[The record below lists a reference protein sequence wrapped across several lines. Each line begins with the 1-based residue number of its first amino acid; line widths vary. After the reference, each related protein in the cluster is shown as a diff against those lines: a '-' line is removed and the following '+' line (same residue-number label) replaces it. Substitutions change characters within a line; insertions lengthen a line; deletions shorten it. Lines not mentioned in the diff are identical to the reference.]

1 MRTIRGSRVLFLI
14 FAFFPA
20 LACPAQTVSSANE
33 NAFKLDGM
41 VINSITGQ
49 PIPRALVQ
57 ITTTPQRSMLT
68 GPEGEFSFENL
79 TQSTASF
86 VVSKP
91 GFIPPEYNRSG
102 GLRIALVDSHS
113 GKVVLKLTPEAVI
126 YGQVA
131 GADEDPVEEA
141 TVEVLQSR
149 MLRGRQELAPAYRTG
164 FGLNATLPSQVQTD
178 EYGNYRIAGLAP
190 GNYYLVVN
198 TSALSL
204 RRKPQARAGLPAA
217 KNTGAYQALIY
228 YPGAA
233 DFESAMPIRIKGGER
248 LEADFSLKRVP
259 TFTIAG
265 VVDASPEWKQ
275 INPPMIV
282 DESDQTLFTAD
293 EFADSGAF
301 RFKAVPAGTYTVR
314 LGGNDQNG
322 MYRAAYR
329 KLVVAGPV
337 KDLKLH
343 LPTALTVPVVLHS
356 ELTKPRLTGHCTS
369 SGPDGQMH
377 ISDCSD
383 FPQVVL
389 ELLSGNT
396 QRGGS
401 SAGYGPQQ
409 DPNDLKLQG
418 VMPGRYWVQA
428 RAQFGGYIAA
438 LRSGSVD
445 LLRDPLVVPDEGG
458 VPPIEVT
465 LRDDTATVKVQ
476 LHSDTPGQRGW
487 AVLVPDLLS
496 RDPLVV
502 DVQSGTDRDYQGV
515 PPGTYKAFAVDSRDG
530 IDFSNPESLSK
541 YTEKATSIT
550 LTPNGS
556 TTVPIE
562 LLHRED

>member
-1 MRTIRGSRVLFLI
+1 
-14 FAFFPA
+14 
-20 LACPAQTVSSANE
+20 
-33 NAFKLDGM
+33 
-41 VINSITGQ
+41 
-49 PIPRALVQ
+49 
-57 ITTTPQRSMLT
+57 MLT
-68 GPEGEFSFENL
+68 GPEGEFSFDNL
-79 TQSTASF
+79 TQST
-86 VVSKP
+86 VSLMVTKP

-102 GLRIALVDSHS
+102 GLRIFPLDSHT
-113 GKVVLKLTPEAVI
+113 GKVILKLTPEAVI
-126 YGQVA
+126 YGQVT
-131 GADEDPVEEA
+131 GADEEPVEGA

-149 MLRGRQELAPAYRTG
+149 MLRGHQELVPANRTG

-190 GNYYLVVN
+190 GNYYLLVKTTVP
-198 TSALSL
+198 AL
-204 RRKPQARAGLPAA
+204 RRRAQARAGLAPAKDA
-217 KNTGAYQALIY
+217 GAYPALIY
-228 YPGAA
+228 YPDGA
-233 DFESAMPIRIKGGER
+233 DFDSATPIQLAGGER
-248 LEADFSLKRVP
+248 LTADFTLKRVP
-259 TFTIAG
+259 VFPIAG
-265 VVDASPEWKQ
+265 TINGAPEWQQ

-301 RFKAVPAGTYTVR
+301 SFKAVPAGTYTVR
-314 LGGNDQNG
+314 IGGNDQG

-337 KDLKLH
+337 NDLKLH
-343 LPTALTVPVVLHS
+343 LPAPLTIPVILHS
-356 ELTKPRLTGHCTS
+356 ELTKPRLTGHCSS
-369 SGPDGQMH
+369 SGSDGQMH

-383 FPQVVL
+383 FPRVAL
-389 ELLSGNT
+389 ELLSGYM

-428 RAQFGGYIAA
+428 RAQFGGYVAA

-445 LLRDPLVVPDEGG
+445 LLRDPLVVPNEGG

-465 LRDDTATVKVQ
+465 LRDDTAAVKLQ

-496 RDPLVV
+496 RDPLVL

-515 PPGTYKAFAVDSRDG
+515 PPGAYKVFALDSRDG

-556 TTVPIE
+556 TTVPME
-562 LLHRED
+562 LLHTED